1 MTIIS
6 RLFLLSCC
14 ALLAACA
21 GTPQTRSTPAPVIYP
36 DGMPRD
42 DRGVETYPGNTDRGV
57 ETFPGAETYPSLPA
71 DRGSVAAPAAADGPA
86 VIALLDRA
94 DRQYQARDLDAAA
107 ASLERALRIE
117 PRNPR
122 LWHRLAGIRLEQ
134 GQYGQA
140 VQMAGKSNSLAGG
153 DTRLQARNWRLIA
166 AARRAQGDVPGARA
180 AEARAS
186 GLE

>member
-1 MTIIS
+1 VTFLS
-6 RLFLLSCC
+6 RLFLISCC

-21 GTPQTRSTPAPVIYP
+21 GVPQTRSTPAPVIYP
-36 DGMPRD
+36 DDMPRD
-42 DRGVETYPGNTDRGV
+42 GRGAEPYPGDADRGV
-57 ETFPGAETYPSLPA
+57 ETFPGAETYPGVPA
-71 DRGSVAAPAAADGPA
+71 DRGSVTAPAPAGSPA

-94 DRQYQARDLDAAA
+94 DQQYRARDLDAAA

-122 LWHRLAGIRLEQ
+122 LWHRLAAVRLEQ

-166 AARRAQGDVPGARA
+166 AARRAQGDAQGARA
-180 AEARAS
+180 AEDRAS
-186 GLE
+186 RLE

>member
-1 MTIIS
+1 MTYSS
-6 RLFLLSCC
+6 RLFLIACC

-21 GTPQTRSTPAPVIYP
+21 GVPQTRSTPAPVIYP

-42 DRGVETYPGNTDRGV
+42 DRGAGTSPGTADRGV
-57 ETFPGAETYPSLPA
+57 ETFPGAEPYPSAPA
-71 DRGSVAAPAAADGPA
+71 DRGSVTTPAPAGSPA

-94 DRQYQARDLDAAA
+94 DQQYQAHDLDAAA

-122 LWHRLAGIRLEQ
+122 LWHRLAAVRLEQ
-134 GQYGQA
+134 GRYGQA

-166 AARRAQGDVPGARA
+166 AARRAEGDAQGARA
-180 AEARAS
+180 AEDRAS
-186 GLE
+186 RLE